1 MFFKH
6 VDQSATKNE
15 IKVALLE
22 IAADNGESLSKSKA
36 DTLADKFKRGLFDPM
51 LEKFI
56 QYQDPTG
63 ETAVKRVMAVT
74 V

>member
-22 IAADNGESLSKSKA
+22 IAADNGETLSKSKA
-36 DTLADKFKRGLFDPM
+36 DNLADKFKRGLFDPL

-63 ETAVKRVMAVT
+63 EQAVSNTLKAT

>member
-22 IAADNGESLSKSKA
+22 IAAENGETLSKSKA
-36 DTLADKFKRGLFDPM
+36 DTLADKFKRGLFDPL

-56 QYQDPTG
+56 QYSDPTG
-63 ETAVKRVMAVT
+63 EKAVSNALRSA
-74 V
+74 